1 MTKLK
6 MKYQNSNSVAT
17 VILISLLTGCS
28 GFSYASTAEL
38 FQTAKISENIVL
50 KFSTLASIA
59 IVEFTDCPPDSVL
72 HKCIFIFNAGIV

>member
-1 MTKLK
+1 

-38 FQTAKISENIVL
+38 FQTAIMTENIVL

-59 IVEFTDCPPDSVL
+59 IAEFTDCPPDIVL
-72 HKCIFIFNAGIV
+72 QKCIFIYNAGIV